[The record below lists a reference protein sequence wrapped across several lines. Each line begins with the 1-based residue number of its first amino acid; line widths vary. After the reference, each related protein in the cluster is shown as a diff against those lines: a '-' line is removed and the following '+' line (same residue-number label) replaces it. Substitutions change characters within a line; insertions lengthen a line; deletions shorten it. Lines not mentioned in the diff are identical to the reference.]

1 MSQPEK
7 KHEDGFTDSADCEL
21 IIIEGGGD
29 TTVRPTDPRLRE
41 EIERRMRRW
50 QTPPQQPPDDAP
62 PSENGPPSA

>member
-7 KHEDGFTDSADCEL
+7 KQEIGFTDSVGCEL

-41 EIERRMRRW
+41 EIERRMRQW
-50 QTPPQQPPDDAP
+50 QDWKQQHPSDAKP
-62 PSENGPPSA
+62 ENGSPSA